1 VDLILSRRSFAPVAL
16 GLIFATASVASEAA
30 GLYASADQDAQNQ
43 DSKKSQ
49 ENNKDDK
56 KAAADKGR
64 VEEKI
69 YTPGGDVKA
78 PKLTHYVEP
87 EFSSSSNEAFV
98 DGVVKIEAV
107 VTTEG
112 LPSNLKILSG
122 LNAEEDKTAV
132 DAVKQWRFRPGTKG
146 DQPVRVRVTVE
157 VDFHLL

>member
-1 VDLILSRRSFAPVAL
+1 MVFAGSEPRVAE
-16 GLIFATASVASEAA
+16 G
-30 GLYASADQDAQNQ
+30 QDAQNQ
-43 DSKKSQ
+43 DSKKGQ

-56 KAAADKGR
+56 KTTTDKTKDSEQ
-64 VEEKI
+64 V
-69 YTPGGDVKA
+69 YSPGGDVKP

-107 VTTEG
+107 VTREG

-122 LNAEEDKTAV
+122 LNAQEDKTAIE
-132 DAVKQWRFRPGTKG
+132 AVKQWRFRPGTKG
-146 DQPVRVRVTVE
+146 DQPVKVRVTVE